1 MTTSTAHITETLA
14 ATLIHRAA
22 DYLEATR
29 PIDNKTT
36 RARLDGAGDA
46 ANALGYGMTPAHVT
60 IIALDWVRANPRPA
74 GGSAFPNAR
83 KAWAA
88 VGAATVG
95 RALFNAGPDAAGPL
109 SAPPAAAGESTAA
122 AANDD

>member
-1 MTTSTAHITETLA
+1 MSAHVTEALA
-14 ATLIHRAA
+14 ETLIHRAA
-22 DYLEATR
+22 DWIEATR
-29 PIDNKTT
+29 PIDSKVL

-60 IIALDWVRANPRPA
+60 MIAADWVRANPRPA
-74 GGSAFPNAR
+74 GGMAYGTAR

-95 RALFNAGPDAAGPL
+95 RTLFNAGPEAAPL
-109 SAPPAAAGESTAA
+109 RGVPGAECPNCGGWGIHGCVC
-122 AANDD
+122 